1 MHYMKRRNRAIVY
14 TSWESPDTPRS
25 AAYIEPMAE
34 FDKTLREGK
43 IAPVLTN
50 APKRPCLTVLYGGPV
65 GLVYTLAAGSET
77 LIGRGDD
84 ADLPLLEE
92 RVSRKHARVRVQS
105 DGGVLLEDLGSSNGT
120 FVNGVRA
127 KKQELRDG
135 DRIQIGYSCII
146 KFSYQDDLEHQL
158 QQEIA
163 SGIKDPLT
171 GLYTKVYF
179 QDRVDNEFRDA
190 QRHNE
195 NLGVL
200 MLVIDDFNKIGIH
213 YGQAAAEQVIRE
225 ISCLI
230 SKMLRAGDV
239 CARYDEECLAI
250 LARRVDDRA
259 SVVLARRVR
268 KAVQDHQFELNGTP
282 VQLTVSIG
290 IATLAD
296 KPKKAKNLV
305 EIAEKSLKKTKK
317 KVGFNGI
324 GGAAVTTYLQSDEN
338 AATLLYV
345 PNGKS

>member
-1 MHYMKRRNRAIVY
+1 MVY
-14 TSWESPDTPRS
+14 TSWESPNAPLS
-25 AAYIEPMAE
+25 VVHVEPMAE

-43 IAPVLTN
+43 ITPVLTN

-65 GLVYTLAAGSET
+65 GLVYTLASRSET
-77 LIGRGDD
+77 LIGRADE

-92 RVSRKHARVRVQS
+92 RVSRKHALIKVSSQ
-105 DGGVLLEDLGSSNGT
+105 GGVVIEDLGSSNGT
-120 FVNGVRA
+120 FVNGVRVQ
-127 KKQELRDG
+127 KQELGDG

-195 NLGVL
+195 NLGTL

-213 YGQAAAEQVIRE
+213 YGQAAAEQIIRE
-225 ISCLI
+225 TACLI
-230 SKMLRAGDV
+230 SKLLRAGDV

-259 SVVLARRVR
+259 SVILARRIR
-268 KAVQDHQFELNGTP
+268 KAVQDHHFELNGTP

-296 KPKKAKNLV
+296 KPKKAKNLI
-305 EIAEKSLKKTKK
+305 EIAEKSLQKTKK
-317 KVGFNGI
+317 KVGYNGI
-324 GGAAVTTYLQSDEN
+324 GGAAVTTYLQSDES
-338 AATLLYV
+338 AATLLYA
-345 PNGKS
+345 PTEKS